1 MKVLQVIDTLDVG
14 GAEKVFV
21 TMCNMLS
28 EKNQDVAALFLLNAG
43 VLKDT
48 LYADIPIIELQRG
61 YKWDISKM
69 LECSH
74 IIKEY
79 DVIHCHFRH
88 VYRYISLVKKLFLLK
103 TNIILQDHYGSIDVD
118 KKVPFLF
125 NSLLK
130 PKYYIGVSQTLCHWA
145 NNNLY
150 VTSKNIFVLENIIIK
165 QDEKEI
171 LNKRFDLILVSNF
184 KKVKNNLFAIKLAK
198 KANKSLLLVG
208 KNQDE
213 NYYSELTAAID
224 DNPIIINSD
233 ISEAQPILHTAKLG
247 LHTSISETGPLVL
260 IEYLA
265 QKLPFLAYK
274 TGEVANILE
283 PYFPQYFMDNFN
295 EQEWV
300 DRIGILLKTQPDTDK
315 MDEVFERHFAKEQ
328 YYTKLNT
335 IYQCVITS

>member
-1 MKVLQVIDTLDVG
+1 V
-14 GAEKVFV
+14 
-21 TMCNMLS
+21 
-28 EKNQDVAALFLLNAG
+28 
-43 VLKDT
+43 
-48 LYADIPIIELQRG
+48 
-61 YKWDISKM
+61 SK
-69 LECSH
+69 
-74 IIKEY
+74 Y
-79 DVIHCHFRH
+79 
-88 VYRYISLVKKLFLLK
+88 
-103 TNIILQDHYGSIDVD
+103 
-118 KKVPFLF
+118 
-125 NSLLK
+125 
-130 PKYYIGVSQTLCHWA
+130 
-145 NNNLY
+145 
-150 VTSKNIFVLENIIIK
+150 
-165 QDEKEI
+165 
-171 LNKRFDLILVSNF
+171 

-208 KNQDE
+208 KNQDK

-274 TGEVANILE
+274 TGEVANILA

-295 EQEWV
+295 EQEWS
-300 DRIGILLKTQPDTDK
+300 DRIETLLKTQPDTNK
-315 MDEVFERHFAKEQ
+315 MEEIFERYFGKEQ